1 MDKVEYCWAKALEC
15 TKHAEDTTDDEVREF
30 FYCFERHGSGPLI
43 IRRFSPGLR
52 QSRSARARPGPDCG
66 LH

>member
-30 FYCFERHGSGPLI
+30 FYRLREAW
-43 IRRFSPGLR
+43 IRAADHQEVFAGAPTIPVSE
-52 QSRSARARPGPDCG
+52 SAARA
-66 LH
+66 